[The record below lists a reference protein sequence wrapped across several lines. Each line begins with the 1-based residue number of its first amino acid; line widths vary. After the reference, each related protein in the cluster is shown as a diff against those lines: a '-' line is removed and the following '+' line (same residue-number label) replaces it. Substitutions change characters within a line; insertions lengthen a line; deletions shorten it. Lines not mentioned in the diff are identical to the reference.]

1 MTPPVIGLIGI
12 LVLFL
17 LLFVGIPIG
26 VSLGLVATAGLW
38 MLAGDSATFLKLAV
52 TPFRLVADYNMSV
65 LPLFLL
71 MAQICTVTGISRDL
85 YNLAAKWFGRLPGG
99 IAMASIG
106 ACALFAAISSSAVA
120 CAATIGSIAVPEM
133 RRFKY
138 ADSLSTGTT
147 VSGGTLGILIP
158 PSFMFILYGIL
169 TETSIGQL
177 FIAGIIPGI
186 LQAFF
191 YILVIYILCRHNPEL
206 GPRGPVTSF
215 KEKIAAFGACGEII
229 ALVVLVMVGIAV
241 GWFTP
246 TEAGSVGAGGAIL
259 FTVIRRRL
267 TWKGFREACAESM
280 KTTGMI
286 FLLLVGAYIFTY
298 FMTLSNLPAMLSEAI
313 TKLNVPPIVIVW
325 IIIAI
330 YMILGTAMEEASMM
344 LLTIPIFTPIIANL
358 GLDKIWFGVI
368 VVRMMQVAMISP
380 PVGITLFVIKGI
392 AKDVPMSTI
401 YKGVTPFIVADAF
414 HVILIVFVPWIVMV
428 LPNLMH

>member
-1 MTPPVIGLIGI
+1 MTPPLIGLTGI

-17 LLFVGIPIG
+17 LLFIGIPIG

-38 MLAGDSATFLKLAV
+38 ILAGDSATLLKLAV

-71 MAQICTVTGISRDL
+71 MAQICTATGISRDL
-85 YNLAAKWFGRLPGG
+85 YNLASKWFGRLPGG
-99 IAMASIG
+99 VAMASIG

-120 CAATIGSIAVPEM
+120 CAATIGSIAIPEM
-133 RRFKY
+133 RRLNY
-138 ADSLSTGTT
+138 ADSLSSGTT

-186 LQAFF
+186 LQASF
-191 YILVIYILCRHNPEL
+191 YMLVVYMLCKRKPEL
-206 GPRGPVTSF
+206 GPRGPVTTF
-215 KEKIAAFGACGEII
+215 KEKILAVRSCGEIL
-229 ALVVLVMVGIAV
+229 ALVVLVMIGIAV

-259 FTVIRRRL
+259 FTAIRKRL
-267 TWKGFREACAESM
+267 TWKAFKEACIESM
-280 KTTGMI
+280 KTTGMV

-298 FMTLSNLPAMLSEAI
+298 FMTLSNLPAMLSDTI
-313 TKLNVPPIVIVW
+313 TNLKVPSMVIIW

-344 LLTIPIFTPIIANL
+344 LLTIPIFTPIISNI
-358 GLDKIWFGVI
+358 GLDKVWFGVLI
-368 VVRMMQVAMISP
+368 VRMMQIAMITP

-401 YKGVTPFIVADAF
+401 YRGVTPFIIADAF
-414 HVILIVFVPWIVMV
+414 HVALIVFMPWIVMA
-428 LPNLMH
+428 LPNLMK